1 MVLGIRRSVVRTG
14 RDLSLPMLLSPK
26 SNHYHL
32 FQLNQ
37 MKKRK
42 LNRLNNFDYQTQ
54 TVYFVTTNTHQFKH
68 HFGKI
73 VKGKMHLNSF
83 GKIVQNQLLWL
94 EENYSYVHLHNYVI
108 MPNHVHILLE
118 INQSTADRSR
128 PVPTD
133 APKSKI
139 KSLSSI
145 IGAFKTTSSKQI
157 HLSGNLDF
165 NWHRSFHDVIINDEI
180 AFNKINCYIN
190 ENPLKWKLDK
200 LNVSE

>member
-1 MVLGIRRSVVRTG
+1 MRHSVVRTG

-26 SNHYHL
+26 SNHHHL
-32 FQLNQ
+32 FQLYQ

-54 TVYFVTTNTHQFKH
+54 TVYFVTTNTQQFKH
-68 HFGKI
+68 HFGKV
-73 VKGKMHLNSF
+73 VKGEMNLNSC

-118 INQSTADRSR
+118 INQYTTDRSR
-128 PVPTD
+128 PVPTVSSI
-133 APKSKI
+133 PKI

-157 HLSGNLDF
+157 HLNGNLDF
-165 NWHRSFHDVIINDEI
+165 NWHRSFHDLIINDEI

-200 LNVSE
+200 LNV

>member
-1 MVLGIRRSVVRTG
+1 
-14 RDLSLPMLLSPK
+14 
-26 SNHYHL
+26 
-32 FQLNQ
+32 

-42 LNRLNNFDYQTQ
+42 LNRLNNFDYRTQ

-68 HFGKI
+68 HFGKV
-73 VKGKMHLNSF
+73 VKGKMNLNSF
-83 GKIVQNQLLWL
+83 GEIVQNQLLWL

-118 INQSTADRSR
+118 INQGLIGRDRSLDSRDRSLGSTDRSR

-133 APKSKI
+133 APIPKI

-157 HLSGNLDF
+157 HLNGNLDF
-165 NWHRSFHDVIINDEI
+165 NWHRSFHDVIVDDEI

>member
-1 MVLGIRRSVVRTG
+1 
-14 RDLSLPMLLSPK
+14 
-26 SNHYHL
+26 
-32 FQLNQ
+32 

-68 HFGKI
+68 HFGKV

-118 INQSTADRSR
+118 INQGLIGRDRSLGRTDRLLGSTDRLLGSTDRSR
-128 PVPTD
+128 PVLTD
-133 APKSKI
+133 APTSKI

-157 HLSGNLDF
+157 HLSGNFDF
-165 NWHRSFHDVIINDEI
+165 NWHRSFHDVIIKDEI
-180 AFNKINCYIN
+180 AFNKINCYID